1 MADAPRTVFRQ
12 PTAPPAAVPAA
23 SRTVA
28 APPAR
33 PATGASTQNLPMGLV
48 AGLAAAA
55 VGAAVWALI
64 TVLTEFQIG
73 WMAVGVG
80 FLVGWAVRLAGKGS
94 TMVFGVLGAALALG
108 GCLAGNLLTIC
119 IFGAR
124 QLNLPVFDMIARL
137 TPALTRDL
145 MWETSGPM
153 DLLFYALA
161 VYEGYRFSILPPD
174 APAA

>member
-12 PTAPPAAVPAA
+12 PTAPSAAVPAA
-23 SRTVA
+23 SRTVV

-33 PATGASTQNLPMGLV
+33 PVPAVGTQNLPMGLV

-55 VGAAVWALI
+55 VGAAVWALV

-94 TMVFGVLGAALALG
+94 TPVFGVVGAALALG

-119 IFGAR
+119 IVGAR
-124 QLNLPVFDMIARL
+124 QLNLSVTEMIARL

-145 MWETSGPM
+145 MWETSGPI

-161 VYEGYRFSILPPD
+161 LYAGYRYSILPPD